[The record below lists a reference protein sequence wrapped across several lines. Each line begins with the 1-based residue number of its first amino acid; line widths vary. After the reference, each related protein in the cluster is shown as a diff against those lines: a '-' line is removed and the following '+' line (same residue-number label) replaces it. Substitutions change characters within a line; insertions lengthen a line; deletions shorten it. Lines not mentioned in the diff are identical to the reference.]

1 MAKKKSASG
10 FNMAAE
16 IRRLLRQNRSLSGS
30 EVYEALKKKFPR
42 QSINESSCGVGFSA
56 ARKKLGISQ
65 TKRGRK
71 RKAAKKTVRK
81 MKPAAAAQAADM
93 ATLQAAAKFVSEV
106 GDAEKAI
113 SAIRQLRSLQIQ

>member
-1 MAKKKSASG
+1 MAKKKSARG

-16 IRRLLRQNRSLSGS
+16 IRSLLRQNRSLSGQDL
-30 EVYEALKKKFPR
+30 YKALKKKFPR
-42 QSINESSCGVGFSA
+42 QKINESSCGVAFSG

-65 TKRGRK
+65 RKSGKK
-71 RKAAKKTVRK
+71 RKAAKKTVRR

-106 GDAEKAI
+106 GGAEKAI
-113 SAIRQLRSLQIQ
+113 AAIRQVRALQIQ

>member
-1 MAKKKSASG
+1 MARKKSATK

-16 IRRLLRQNRSLSGS
+16 IRSLLKQNRALSAR

-42 QSINESSCGVGFSA
+42 QSINESSCGVGFSG

-65 TKRGRK
+65 TKTGRK
-71 RKAAKKTVRK
+71 RKMDKKTVRK
-81 MKPAAAAQAADM
+81 MKPAATAQAVDM

-106 GDAEKAI
+106 GNAEKAI
-113 SAIRQLRSLQIQ
+113 AAIRQLRALQIQ

>member
-16 IRRLLRQNRSLSGS
+16 IRGLLEENRSLSGS
-30 EVYEALKKKFPR
+30 EVYVALKKKSPR
-42 QSINESSCGVGFSA
+42 QRINESSCGVAFSG
-56 ARKKLGISQ
+56 ARKTLGISQ
-65 TKRGRK
+65 KRAGKK
-71 RKAAKKTVRK
+71 RKAAKQTVRK
-81 MKPAAAAQAADM
+81 LKPAAAAQAVDM